1 MPALVRYV
9 GCPPAAT
16 KLGFRPTTGP
26 CPWSP
31 LRTRSPR
38 SERPQGGSPET
49 VTDRK
54 RGVWGVD
61 PRPANAMKAAR
72 QGAGGKKPSP
82 PPPLCCGCMRL
93 SFRLVGAKAD
103 LDTDPSDVPACP

>member
-16 KLGFRPTTGP
+16 KIDFWPTTG
-26 CPWSP
+26 PWSP
-31 LRTRSPR
+31 LRTRLPR

-54 RGVWGVD
+54 RGVWVD
-61 PRPANAMKAAR
+61 PRLANAMTAAR
-72 QGAGGKKPSP
+72 
-82 PPPLCCGCMRL
+82 
-93 SFRLVGAKAD
+93 
-103 LDTDPSDVPACP
+103 